1 MEAFFKYVIIFLICI
16 IAFFYC
22 KMVLIWK
29 DVMIEQNNKRIKEL
43 EKLNITH
50 E

>member
-1 MEAFFKYVIIFLICI
+1 MFKYVIIFLICI
-16 IAFFYC
+16 IALFRC

-43 EKLNITH
+43 EIIDSIKKGN
-50 E
+50 